1 MIAIGG
7 SKAHA
12 TDQQQAKIEFSENTD
27 TLALTRLQMLKQTC
41 GIEHPRPLGQ
51 GTGRIEPGRINLSNR
66 VEDTCSRLRWLVSI
80 SGNSV
85 DSFVGDGG

>member
-27 TLALTRLQMLKQTC
+27 TLALTRLQMLNRLVESS
-41 GIEHPRPLGQ
+41 IR
-51 GTGRIEPGRINLSNR
+51 GRSAKERAESSQAG
-66 VEDTCSRLRWLVSI
+66 
-80 SGNSV
+80 
-85 DSFVGDGG
+85 